1 MRKQARLKIFAKNI
15 SEKGLLFK
23 IYKEYLKHNNKKWVT
38 ELKMGKKF
46 EPSNSK
52 EDVHVEHGTVLKVMW

>member
-23 IYKEYLKHNNKKWVT
+23 IYKEYLKHNNKK
-38 ELKMGKKF
+38 
-46 EPSNSK
+46 
-52 EDVHVEHGTVLKVMW
+52 